1 MNSQQILPITFG
13 KQEIVFQKGMTPLLF
28 LLEVDPYHFYACWEI
43 SPEELSIIIDQTGEF
58 FHQSQLIL
66 RVYESNNLKNDK
78 VEIGSYFDIFVEG
91 WKNKWYIEISKPH
104 TSYFAELGL
113 KTSTSDD
120 FYVIKRSNVIKIP
133 QNIMSSNKQEQWI
146 QVLGEY
152 EEVNMLKGDQK
163 LAKGISSDR
172 AVIDRKIIQEYY
184 KNLWQRDWR
193 EIFPEWLEKGQ
204 IIGQGALENIT
215 GFGFVTIDNPG
226 FSLEAGNSAKIENLS
241 AYLPWSSYNL
251 SSEIPSSF
259 SSFSLLSSW
268 QPKEKASLN
277 RFFQYG
283 TDLVIYGKTQPGAV
297 LYIDGD
303 KVEIRADGTFSC
315 RLNLSREGDYQIP
328 LQVVFQ
334 GGERICEFIPFHIKK
349 IKKSG
354 D

>member
-1 MNSQQILPITFG
+1 MNNQQILPITFG
-13 KQEIVFQKGMTPLLF
+13 KREIVFQKGMGPLLF

-43 SPEELSIIIDQTGEF
+43 SPEELSIIIDQIGGF

-66 RVYESNNLKNDK
+66 RVYEGNNFKNDK
-78 VEIGSYFDIFVEG
+78 VEIGSYFDVFVDG

-104 TSYFAELGL
+104 TSYFVELGL
-113 KTSTSDD
+113 KASTLDD
-120 FYVIKRSNVIKIP
+120 FYVIKRSNVIKTP
-133 QNIMSSNKQEQWI
+133 QNTMSSNKQEQWI

-152 EEVNMLKGDQK
+152 EEVNMVKGDQK
-163 LAKGISSDR
+163 SAKGLSLDR

-193 EIFPEWLEKGQ
+193 EISPEWPEKGQ
-204 IIGQGALENIT
+204 IIGQGAPENIT
-215 GFGFVTIDNPG
+215 GFGFVTKDNPG
-226 FSLEAGNSAKIENLS
+226 FPPETGNSAKTENLS
-241 AYLPWSSYNL
+241 SYLPWSSYNL

-268 QPKEKASLN
+268 QPEENADPN
-277 RFFQYG
+277 RSFQYG
-283 TDLVIYGKTQPGAV
+283 TDLVVYGKTQPEAV

-303 KVEIRADGTFSC
+303 KVEIRADGTFSW
-315 RLNLSREGDYQIP
+315 RLNLSREGHYQIP

-334 GGERICEFIPFHIKK
+334 GGEEICEFIPFHIQKSKK
-349 IKKSG
+349 NG